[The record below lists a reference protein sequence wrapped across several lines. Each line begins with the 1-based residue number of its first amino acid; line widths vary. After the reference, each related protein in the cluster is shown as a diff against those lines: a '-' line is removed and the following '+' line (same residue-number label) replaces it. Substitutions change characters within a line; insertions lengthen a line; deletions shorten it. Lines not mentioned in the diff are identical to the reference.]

1 MLINWTPVLSVNIE
15 QIDGEHKKLVDM
27 INGLND
33 AMKTG
38 KSKERLGWLL
48 NELVGYAGVHF
59 GTEET
64 LMDRHAYPSAVLH
77 KLEHKK
83 FVGQVGEFKK
93 LFDSGKAMLS
103 MEVMSFLSDWLKNHI
118 MKTDKQ
124 YGPFFN
130 GKGVH

>member
-1 MLINWTPVLSVNIE
+1 MLIDWKPNLSVNIE

-27 INGLND
+27 INGLHD
-33 AMKTG
+33 AMKSG

-64 LMDRHAYPSAVLH
+64 LMDRYAYPSTLLH

-93 LFDSGKAMLS
+93 QFDSGRSCCRWRLCRS
-103 MEVMSFLSDWLKNHI
+103 
-118 MKTDKQ
+118 
-124 YGPFFN
+124 
-130 GKGVH
+130 